1 MRMPAKPTTPVQRV
15 SFERAANGG
24 LISNTRHFDP
34 PRKPGAPY
42 QDSPDPLP
50 GSHPD
55 IEDAVAHLRKSFGGA
70 NPIKKKRTPAKPAP
84 KMGAQASTIGNQML
98 GPGSY
103 NGGDGY

>member
-1 MRMPAKPTTPVQRV
+1 MKMPAKPTTPVQRV
-15 SFERAANGG
+15 SFERASNGG

-55 IEDAVAHLRKSFGGA
+55 IEDAVAHLRKSFGGNA
-70 NPIKKKRTPAKPAP
+70 NPVKKKRTPAKTAP
-84 KMGAQASTIGNQML
+84 RVGSQASAIGKQML
-98 GPGSY
+98 GQASDE
-103 NGGDGY
+103 DGY